1 MRMAAIYADSM
12 VGHALQVGTG
22 RCRGRQHFLSEFER
36 LADHF

>member
-22 RCRGRQHFLSEFER
+22 RCRGVDSIFSLNLRG
-36 LADHF
+36 